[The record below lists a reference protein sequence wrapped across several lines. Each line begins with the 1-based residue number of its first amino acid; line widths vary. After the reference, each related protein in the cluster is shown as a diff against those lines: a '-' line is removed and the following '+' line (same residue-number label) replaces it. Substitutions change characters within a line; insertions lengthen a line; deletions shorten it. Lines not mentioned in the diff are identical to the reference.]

1 MIVLYRSRGLFMTG
15 DSVQTGHNVNTPPS
29 QDLLLGE
36 NKSGIESRCAFK
48 DSTGNLMSQG
58 VSDSSM
64 KFITEDELVVL
75 TTRLTDPTSVSSLN
89 LLVCS
94 LEHRPKSFH
103 VSSMLLKPF

>member
-36 NKSGIESRCAFK
+36 NKSGIEFRCAFK

-58 VSDSSM
+58 VSDDEFSIQQWSQSTASTAITKTTFSS
-64 KFITEDELVVL
+64 
-75 TTRLTDPTSVSSLN
+75 
-89 LLVCS
+89 
-94 LEHRPKSFH
+94 
-103 VSSMLLKPF
+103 